1 MLHGWGANAEDVLG
15 LAEYMNLPT
24 CQLVFPNASL
34 PHPFNPVGKMWYA
47 LPLDATGFP
56 DRAAFRATVMHKR
69 PDLMTSRQQLTDFLH
84 TLATSTGIP
93 LSRTILGGFS
103 QGGAMALD
111 VGLQLPLAG
120 VVSLSGYLHAPI
132 APAPALPPILPP
144 ILMVHGRQ
152 DQVVPLTASHEARDR
167 LQAAGASVEYHE
179 FSMGHEIQ
187 IPVLQAIHR
196 FVNPLL
202 S

>member
-15 LAEYMNLPT
+15 LAEYMNLPA
-24 CQLVFPNASL
+24 CQLAFPNASL
-34 PHPFNPVGKMWYA
+34 PHPFNPVGKMWYE

-56 DRAAFRATVMHKR
+56 DRAVFQATAMHQR
-69 PDLMTSRQQLTDFLH
+69 PDLMASRQALIDFLH
-84 TLATSTGIP
+84 ALATNTGIP

-111 VGLQLPLAG
+111 VGLHLPLAG
-120 VVSLSGYLHAPI
+120 VVSLSGYLHAP
-132 APAPALPPILPP
+132 PPPSPTAPP
-144 ILMVHGRQ
+144 ILMVHGQQ
-152 DQVVPLTASHEARDR
+152 DQVVPLSASHDARDR
-167 LQAAGASVEYHE
+167 LQTAGASVEYYE
-179 FSMGHEIQ
+179 FPMGHEIQ
-187 IPVLQAIHR
+187 IPVLQAIRR